1 MLSFLQYMLLEKK
14 QEQDPSVLAGI
25 HQYHVAAKLIAKQ
38 LHPDHPH
45 SDPDV
50 LFRHITKHFKK
61 NKKHPN
67 FTHPDLPGVTV
78 NRYSTHGMDVVAGD
92 KNIEVVG
99 GGGKML
105 SSRRGVVK
113 SPQGAIDLLDAEKS
127 EHLVGDI
134 IRNAI
139 KRKELD
145 PQETQTRIRTSGWRR
160 LTTRYG
166 DFPGI
171 VTRDNQ
177 GRHIG
182 MKEIEDHMAKTGV
195 THWAVGDHL
204 IPVGN
209 LSHFIHRIV
218 ITQKDDTDKATSQN
232 TRNTKSARLA
242 VRASGIVD
250 PTSKE
255 PIRIGTDSDWHN
267 KLGELLTSWSD
278 SEHKDY
284 KTRQDTLKRLG
295 IEKI

>member
-1 MLSFLQYMLLEKK
+1 MLSFLQHMLLEKK
-14 QEQDPSVLAGI
+14 QEPDPSVLAGI

-38 LHPDHPH
+38 LQPDHPH
-45 SDPDV
+45 SNSDL
-50 LFRHITKHFKK
+50 LFRHITKHFKNPK
-61 NKKHPN
+61 RPN
-67 FTHPDLPGVTV
+67 FTHPDFPEITV
-78 NRYSTHGMDVVAGD
+78 NRYSTHGMDVVTKD

-105 SSRRGVVK
+105 SSRRGVIK
-113 SPQGAIDLLDAEKS
+113 SPQGATDLLDPEKS
-127 EHLVGDI
+127 KHLIGAI
-134 IRNAI
+134 LRNAI
-139 KRKELD
+139 NRKELD
-145 PQETQTRIRTSGWRR
+145 PQETQTRIGTSAWRR
-160 LTTRYG
+160 LTTRQG

-182 MKEIEDHMAKTGV
+182 MKEIENHMAKTGV

-218 ITQKDDTDKATSQN
+218 ITQKDDTDKATDKN
-232 TRNTKSARLA
+232 TTNTKSARLA

-255 PIRIGTDSDWHN
+255 PIRIGTESNWHDQ
-267 KLGELLTSWSD
+267 LGKLLTSWSD
-278 SEHKDY
+278 DKHKDY
-284 KTRQDTLKRLG
+284 KKRQDTLERLK